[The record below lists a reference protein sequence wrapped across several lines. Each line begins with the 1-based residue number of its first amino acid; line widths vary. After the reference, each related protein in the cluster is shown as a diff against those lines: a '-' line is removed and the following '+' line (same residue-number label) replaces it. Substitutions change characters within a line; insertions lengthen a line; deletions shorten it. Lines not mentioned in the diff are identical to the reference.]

1 LPSCSWHYIG
11 KRKFTSDPSVGL
23 GFTCTPMVLV
33 GLLLGD
39 LAHMNMSCPN
49 NSPSSTR
56 LWSVL
61 HDLVDA
67 HTRRGT
73 IQLEPWLRG
82 LPFANHMCSLAKNS
96 IPKTLWEK
104 RAWRKE
110 HVHDS
115 NLYMFSVLRHL
126 SLSAL
131 FFRMSSPLG
140 FGFFLHF
147 YGMVRWLRLV
157 HRPSSSSSS
166 PISSRHEGLHL

>member
-1 LPSCSWHYIG
+1 VGEERESPLPSCSWHYIG

-96 IPKTLWEK
+96 IPKILWEK
-104 RAWRKE
+104 GHGEK
-110 HVHDS
+110 S
-115 NLYMFSVLRHL
+115 MYTTLTYTCSQ
-126 SLSAL
+126 S
-131 FFRMSSPLG
+131 
-140 FGFFLHF
+140 
-147 YGMVRWLRLV
+147 
-157 HRPSSSSSS
+157 
-166 PISSRHEGLHL
+166 